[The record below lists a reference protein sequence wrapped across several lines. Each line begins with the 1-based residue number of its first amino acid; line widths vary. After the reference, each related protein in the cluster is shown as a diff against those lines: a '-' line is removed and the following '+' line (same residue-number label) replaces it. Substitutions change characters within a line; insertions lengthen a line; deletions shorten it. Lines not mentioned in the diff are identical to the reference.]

1 MGRVIAARLAA
12 DGFDVAVA
20 YTGDVDLA
28 DAAVSEIKE
37 HGRHGAAFAADIAD
51 EREVA
56 DLFRAVDD
64 RFGGLDAVVHTA
76 GINRAA
82 ALSII

>member
-1 MGRVIAARLAA
+1 MATTAGDTEAGPPRTALVTGGTGGIGRVIAARLAA

-37 HGRHGAAFAADIAD
+37 HGRHGAACWLTTTVP
-51 EREVA
+51 RT
-56 DLFRAVDD
+56 LTR
-64 RFGGLDAVVHTA
+64 
-76 GINRAA
+76 
-82 ALSII
+82 